1 MYVIPTLFSS
11 LYLLGAINWYMMH
24 KAVLYLVEVE
34 HNDTHILFKTI
45 LYLLEEEHNDVSVLI
60 KSSVWPLLAVNMIID
75 NLFVHDD
82 EEDEE

>member
-1 MYVIPTLFSS
+1 MYLIPTLFSL
-11 LYLLGAINWYMMH
+11 LYILGAVQWY
-24 KAVLYLVEVE
+24 
-34 HNDTHILFKTI
+34 ILFKAI
-45 LYLLEEEHNDVSVLI
+45 LYLLEDEHNDVSVLI